1 MKVWRGAGVETR
13 GGGEKQMERQGGGQ
27 NTGEG
32 RGDIN
37 VVITHGD

>member
-13 GGGEKQMERQGGGQ
+13 GGGEKQMGRKGGGQ
-27 NTGEG
+27 NTRKR